1 MAPICIATASTRSS
15 VGQTHEVM
23 ERHGRVPGREDV
35 DDRHIGVRKHAV
47 LWTAMAGHDEDL
59 HMLRPG
65 TFALTALL
73 AGLSAVGPLTTD
85 MYLPSLPDIARQ
97 LDAST
102 AQVQLTISAYLIGF
116 AVGQIFYGPVSDR
129 HGRKPVLLAAI
140 ALYCVASLACA
151 LSTSIEMLIIARAVQ
166 ALGGCGGIVLTR
178 AIVRDIYSGSRAGRE
193 LSMIAAVMAL
203 APVLAPIAGGV
214 LQTAFGWR
222 SVFFTLVAAGIAG
235 VAIVWTVLPETLKMR
250 AAEPVSASSM
260 LRSYRIVAR
269 NPAYLAYLG
278 ITSASYAGLFAWI
291 SGSAFV
297 LQDLYGLAPFD
308 FGLAFALGSIGY
320 MTGSAIA
327 ARLVIRLGL
336 DGVLG
341 LGGCACAAGGLAL
354 VAAVAFGLTSSMSL
368 VLPMAIYLAGLGM
381 VLPQGIAG
389 AMTPFPERAGA
400 ASSLF
405 GFLQQTAAALCGAA
419 VGWFLGQ
426 SAWPLALGVA
436 TMGLATFGLWLATRG
451 LRARAARH

>member
-1 MAPICIATASTRSS
+1 
-15 VGQTHEVM
+15 
-23 ERHGRVPGREDV
+23 
-35 DDRHIGVRKHAV
+35 
-47 LWTAMAGHDEDL
+47 
-59 HMLRPG
+59 MLRPG

-97 LDAST
+97 LGASS

-116 AVGQIFYGPVSDR
+116 AAGQIIYGPVSDR
-129 HGRKPVLLAAI
+129 HGRKPVLIGAI
-140 ALYCVASLACA
+140 ALYCAASLVCA
-151 LSTSIEMLIIARAVQ
+151 LSTSIEMLIVARAFQ
-166 ALGGCGGIVLTR
+166 ALGGSGGIVLTR
-178 AIVRDIYSGSRAGRE
+178 AIVRDIYSGAHAGRE
-193 LSMIAAVMAL
+193 LSVIGSVMAL
-203 APVLAPIAGGV
+203 APVLAPILGGV
-214 LQTAFGWR
+214 IQTAFGWR
-222 SVFFTLVAAGIAG
+222 VTFFALVGAGFAGAA
-235 VAIVWTVLPETLKMR
+235 VVWALLPETLTNR
-250 AAEPVSASSM
+250 AAEPVSLRSM
-260 LRSYRIVAR
+260 LRSYRIVGR
-269 NPAYLAYLG
+269 NPAYLAYLS

-308 FGLAFALGSIGY
+308 FGVAFALGSVGY

-327 ARLVIRLGL
+327 ARLVIRLGV

-341 LGGCACAAGGLAL
+341 LGGCACAAGGLAM
-354 VAAVAFGLTSSMSL
+354 VAAVASGLTSSTSL
-368 VLPMAIYLAGLGM
+368 VLPMAVYLAGLGM

-405 GFLQQTAAALCGAA
+405 GFLQQTAAAVCGAA

-436 TMGLATFGLWLATRG
+436 TMGFATFGLWLATRR
-451 LRARAARH
+451 LRARATKH

>member
-1 MAPICIATASTRSS
+1 
-15 VGQTHEVM
+15 
-23 ERHGRVPGREDV
+23 
-35 DDRHIGVRKHAV
+35 
-47 LWTAMAGHDEDL
+47 
-59 HMLRPG
+59 MLRPG

-97 LDAST
+97 LGASS

-116 AVGQIFYGPVSDR
+116 AAGQIIYGPVSDR
-129 HGRKPVLLAAI
+129 HGRKPVLIGAI
-140 ALYCVASLACA
+140 ALYCAASLVCA
-151 LSTSIEMLIIARAVQ
+151 LSTSIEMLIVARAFQ
-166 ALGGCGGIVLTR
+166 ALGGSGGIVLTR
-178 AIVRDIYSGSRAGRE
+178 AIVRDIYSGAHAGRE
-193 LSMIAAVMAL
+193 LSVIGSVMAL
-203 APVLAPIAGGV
+203 APVLAPILGGV
-214 LQTAFGWR
+214 IQTGFGWR
-222 SVFFTLVAAGIAG
+222 VTFFALVGAGFAGAA
-235 VAIVWTVLPETLKMR
+235 VVWALLPETLTNR
-250 AAEPVSASSM
+250 AAEPVSLRSM
-260 LRSYRIVAR
+260 LRSYRIVGR
-269 NPAYLAYLG
+269 NPAYLAYLS

-308 FGLAFALGSIGY
+308 FGVAFALGSVGY

-327 ARLVIRLGL
+327 ARLVIRLGV

-341 LGGCACAAGGLAL
+341 LGGCACAAGGLAM
-354 VAAVAFGLTSSMSL
+354 VAAVASGLTSSTSL
-368 VLPMAIYLAGLGM
+368 VLPMAVYLAGLGM

-405 GFLQQTAAALCGAA
+405 GFLQQTAAAVCGAA

-436 TMGLATFGLWLATRG
+436 TMGFATFGLWLATRR
-451 LRARAARH
+451 LRARAAKH

>member
-1 MAPICIATASTRSS
+1 
-15 VGQTHEVM
+15 
-23 ERHGRVPGREDV
+23 
-35 DDRHIGVRKHAV
+35 
-47 LWTAMAGHDEDL
+47 
-59 HMLRPG
+59 MLRPG

-97 LDAST
+97 LGASS

-116 AVGQIFYGPVSDR
+116 AAGQIIYGPVSDR
-129 HGRKPVLLAAI
+129 HGRKPVLIAAI
-140 ALYCVASLACA
+140 ALYCAASLACA
-151 LSTSIEMLIIARAVQ
+151 LSTSIEMLIVARAFQ
-166 ALGGCGGIVLTR
+166 ALGGSGGIVLTR
-178 AIVRDIYSGSRAGRE
+178 AIVRDIYSGAHAGRE
-193 LSMIAAVMAL
+193 LSVIGSVMAL
-203 APVLAPIAGGV
+203 APVLAPVLGG
-214 LQTAFGWR
+214 LIQTGFGWR
-222 SVFFTLVAAGIAG
+222 MTFLALVGAGCAGAA
-235 VAIVWTVLPETLKMR
+235 VVWALLPETLNNR
-250 AAEPVSASSM
+250 AAEPVSLPSM
-260 LRSYRIVAR
+260 LRSYRIVGR
-269 NPAYLAYLG
+269 NQAYLAYLS

-308 FGLAFALGSIGY
+308 FGVAFALGSVGY
-320 MTGSAIA
+320 MAGSAIA

-341 LGGCACAAGGLAL
+341 LGGCACAVGGL
-354 VAAVAFGLTSSMSL
+354 VMIGAVGLGFVSSMSL
-368 VLPMAIYLAGLGM
+368 VLPMAVYLAGLGM

-405 GFLQQTAAALCGAA
+405 GFLQQTAAAVCGAA

-436 TMGLATFGLWLATRG
+436 TMGFATLGLWLATRG
-451 LRARAARH
+451 LRARAPKH

>member
-1 MAPICIATASTRSS
+1 
-15 VGQTHEVM
+15 
-23 ERHGRVPGREDV
+23 
-35 DDRHIGVRKHAV
+35 
-47 LWTAMAGHDEDL
+47 
-59 HMLRPG
+59 MLRPG

-97 LDAST
+97 LGASS

-116 AVGQIFYGPVSDR
+116 AVGQIIYGPVSDR
-129 HGRKPVLLAAI
+129 HGRKPVLIAAI
-140 ALYCVASLACA
+140 ALYCAASFACA
-151 LSTSIEMLIIARAVQ
+151 LSTSIEMLIVARAFQ
-166 ALGGCGGIVLTR
+166 ALGGSGGIVLTR
-178 AIVRDIYSGSRAGRE
+178 AIVRDIYSGAHAGRE
-193 LSMIAAVMAL
+193 LSVIGSVMAL
-203 APVLAPIAGGV
+203 APVLAPVLGG
-214 LQTAFGWR
+214 LIQTGFGWR
-222 SVFFTLVAAGIAG
+222 MTFLALVGAGCAGAA
-235 VAIVWTVLPETLKMR
+235 VVWALLPETLNNR
-250 AAEPVSASSM
+250 AAEPVSLPSM
-260 LRSYRIVAR
+260 LRSYRIVGR
-269 NPAYLAYLG
+269 NQAYLAYLS

-308 FGLAFALGSIGY
+308 FGVAFALGSVGY
-320 MTGSAIA
+320 MAGSAIA

-341 LGGCACAAGGLAL
+341 LGGCACAAGG
-354 VAAVAFGLTSSMSL
+354 VAMIGAVGLGFVSSMSL
-368 VLPMAIYLAGLGM
+368 VLPMAVYLAGLGM

-405 GFLQQTAAALCGAA
+405 GFLQQTAAAVCGAA

-436 TMGLATFGLWLATRG
+436 TMGFATLGLWLATRG
-451 LRARAARH
+451 LRARAPKH